1 MGFPNFY
8 QEPPKHQNVD
18 SFFDPVHLVAVQPVD
33 LVLAVLDDP
42 PLLESVVPAVES
54 GPSYK

>member
-8 QEPPKHQNVD
+8 QEPPTHRNVD
-18 SFFDPVHLVAVQPVD
+18 SFFDPVDLVAVQPVD

-54 GPSYK
+54 GPSSK

>member
-8 QEPPKHQNVD
+8 QEPPKHRNVD
-18 SFFDPVHLVAVQPVD
+18 SFFDQVDLVAVQPVD

-42 PLLESVVPAVES
+42 PLLESVVLAVES
-54 GPSYK
+54 GPSSK